1 MIMKKNNSGC
11 VVKLK
16 SDAPQYNFYK
26 EVCKWFLIWLT
37 TLFGLSFLVFAV
49 IKLLS

>member
-37 TLFGLSFLVFAV
+37 TLFGLSFLVGAV
-49 IKLLS
+49 FYLF